1 MGNSTSSKPID
12 DTIKQITHPHLA
24 QRVRATGPNITISH
38 FQNFLSEDSSP
49 RLRYIRVLLQQGRLG
64 KNVNAIVENCM
75 RSIRT
80 RDGSVEYITG
90 VFDHIFTQVDEEK
103 VTKEVGMR
111 AIIKLYKMAR
121 WQGPYMIGMTP
132 TDKLVLT
139 VVLDEAYQRVP
150 VEARRYGY

>member
-1 MGNSTSSKPID
+1 MGNSTSSEPID
-12 DTIKQITHPHLA
+12 DAIRQITHSHLV
-24 QRVRATGPNITISH
+24 QRVNAIDPNTTISH
-38 FQNFLSEDSSP
+38 FQNFLSEVSSP
-49 RLRYIRVLLQQGRLG
+49 RLRYIRVQLQQGRLG

-103 VTKEVGMR
+103 VAKEVGLR
-111 AIIKLYKMAR
+111 AIMKLYMVAR
-121 WQGPYMIGMTP
+121 WQGPYMVGMTAA
-132 TDKLVLT
+132 DKVALT
-139 VVLDEAYQRVP
+139 VVLDEAFQRAP